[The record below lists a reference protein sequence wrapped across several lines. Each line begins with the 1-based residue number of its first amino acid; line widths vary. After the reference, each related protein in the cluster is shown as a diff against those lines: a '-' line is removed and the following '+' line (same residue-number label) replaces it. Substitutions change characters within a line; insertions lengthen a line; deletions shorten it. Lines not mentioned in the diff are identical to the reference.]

1 MKEVHD
7 RERKR
12 EKEEWNRSL
21 LDSTSRSREIF
32 FEGEEN
38 FKLSSFSSFFDG
50 VSFARGEW
58 NRLKSLERKKSEGG
72 GGIDPLAILRGVHAR
87 CIAVP
92 TTSSPSNGGG

>member
-21 LDSTSRSREIF
+21 RDSTSRSREIF

-38 FKLSSFSSFFDG
+38 FKLSSFFSSFNG
-50 VSFARGEW
+50 VSFARGELTEVV
-58 NRLKSLERKKSEGG
+58 REKEK
-72 GGIDPLAILRGVHAR
+72 
-87 CIAVP
+87 
-92 TTSSPSNGGG
+92 

>member
-12 EKEEWNRSL
+12 GGGGGIDPLAILRRVRVK
-21 LDSTSRSREIF
+21 F
-32 FEGEEN
+32 FSGEEN
-38 FKLSSFSSFFDG
+38 FKLSSFSFSFNG

-58 NRLKSLERKKSEGG
+58 NRLSLERKKSEGG
-72 GGIDPLAILRGVHAR
+72 GGIDPLAILRRVHAR